1 MMTYK
6 NYIAKVD
13 FDSKAKLFHGEV
25 LGTQDVIT
33 FQGKSVSELEKAFKD
48 SIEDYLDFCE
58 KKKKKP
64 EKSFSGKLNLRLD
77 PDTHRKVAVLSVAGE
92 ASINQWINEAIEE
105 KIRRQTG
112 T

>member
-6 NYIAKVD
+6 NYVAKVD
-13 FDSKAKLFHGEV
+13 FDAEAKFFHGEV
-25 LGTQDVIT
+25 IGTRDVIT

-48 SIEDYLDFCE
+48 SIEDYLEFCE
-58 KKKKKP
+58 TKKKEP
-64 EKSFSGKLNLRLD
+64 EKSFSGRLNLRLD
-77 PDTHRKVAVLSVAGE
+77 PDTHRKVAVLSSTEE

>member
-6 NYIAKVD
+6 NYAAKVD
-13 FDSKAKLFHGEV
+13 FDTEAKFFHGEV
-25 LGTQDVIT
+25 IGTQDVIT

-48 SIEDYLDFCE
+48 SIEDYIEFCA

-77 PDTHRKVAVLSVAGE
+77 PNTHRQVAVLSATEE